1 MKKNLSKLTLA
12 LLLLSACKPERVTP
26 VDPCVDVPDVNATFK
41 MYEQVGDSLIET
53 NKVIK
58 RNQVVF
64 NAPAGKFD
72 SVIWKVGNDPRRFNG
87 NPIYLRFPD
96 PLSDVVVTMT
106 AYGKANT
113 GCGFTG
119 QITKTQNLTVF
130 DRDNSPAICGRF
142 KGYLLNA
149 PTDTFTVLIH
159 YVDSTTCQ
167 AGFYISNFPKGCT
180 THAPVNVGSPYCHN
194 TGLPFES
201 PVGYSA
207 ATMENLGALYAAC
220 GSNVTGFA
228 KITNGNTLNI
238 SFSKNELPEIKQTFI
253 GIRQ

>member
-12 LLLLSACKPERVTP
+12 LLLLTACETESITP
-26 VDPCVDVPDVNATFK
+26 VDTCIDVPDVNTTFK

-64 NAPAGKFD
+64 KAPPGKFD
-72 SVIWKVGNDPRRFNG
+72 SVIWRVGNDPRRFTG
-87 NPIYLRFPD
+87 NTIYLRFPD
-96 PLSDVVVTMT
+96 PISDITVTMSG
-106 AYGKANT
+106 YGKANT

-119 QITKTQNLTVF
+119 QITKTQNLSVF
-130 DRDNSPAICGRF
+130 NRDNTPAICGRF
-142 KGYLLNA
+142 KGYLLDA
-149 PTDTFTVLIH
+149 PADTFTVLIH
-159 YVDSTTCQ
+159 YVDSINCQ
-167 AGFYISNFPKGCT
+167 SGFYISNFPKGCT
-180 THAPVNVGSPYCHN
+180 TYAPVNIFSFYCHN

-207 ATMENLGALYAAC
+207 ATMENIGALYAAC

-238 SFSKNELPEIKQTFI
+238 SFSKNEIPKIPQTFI